1 MTRENK
7 LVMVIGFGLL
17 LFVGI
22 LVSDHLSA
30 RESQIATPMT
40 KVSYEPTK
48 QLPVQQEERV
58 VDFGRSPERAGEDVA
73 RIGDKPLVEDSR
85 VLPRVE
91 LPGDP
96 YPPVSQERTHTVAKG
111 ENPEKIAQKYYGKR
125 SLAAKLAEY
134 NGIDPTKLR
143 IGQTLKVPDLT
154 VLDPSAMPKQPE
166 SLTDGLVQPPAQQ
179 PDESVTRPAEPKFRT
194 VTIRKGDTAWKIAE
208 RAYGNGSKWKQLVE
222 LNPGFNPNALK
233 VGAVLKVAATE

>member
-48 QLPVQQEERV
+48 QLPTPQEERV
-58 VDFGRSPERAGEDVA
+58 VDFGRAPERGVEDVA
-73 RIGDKPLVEDSR
+73 RIGETPLVEDLR
-85 VLPRVE
+85 MP
-91 LPGDP
+91 PGVQ
-96 YPPVSQERTHTVAKG
+96 PPAVPQPVVPQERTHTVAKG

-134 NGIDPTKLR
+134 NGIDPTRLR
-143 IGQTLKVPDLT
+143 IGQTLKIPDLAA
-154 VLDPSAMPKQPE
+154 LDPNAAPSQPE
-166 SLTDGLVQPPAQQ
+166 LTPSTPVVPQQ
-179 PDESVTRPAEPKFRT
+179 PEPAVTKPAEPKFRT
-194 VTIRKGDTAWKIAE
+194 MTVRKGDTAWKIAE
-208 RAYGNGSKWKQLVE
+208 RAYGNGAKWKQIAE
-222 LNPGFNPNALK
+222 LNPGFNPNSLK
-233 VGAVLKVAATE
+233 VGSVLKIAAAE

>member
-48 QLPVQQEERV
+48 QLPTPQEERV
-58 VDFGRSPERAGEDVA
+58 VDFGRVPERGQDDVA
-73 RIGDKPLVEDSR
+73 RVGDKPLVEDSR
-85 VLPRVE
+85 MLPRVE
-91 LPGDP
+91 TTTIPV
-96 YPPVSQERTHTVAKG
+96 PPASQERTHTVAKG

-125 SLAAKLAEY
+125 TLAAKLAEY

-143 IGQTLKVPDLT
+143 IGQTLKIPDLA
-154 VLDPSAMPKQPE
+154 VLDPSALPKQPE
-166 SLTDGLVQPPAQQ
+166 MFTDAVVQPPAPQS
-179 PDESVTRPAEPKFRT
+179 EGAIARPAEPRFRT
-194 VTIRKGDTAWKIAE
+194 VTVQKGDTAWKIAE
-208 RAYGNGSKWKQLVE
+208 RAYGNGSKWKQLSQ
-222 LNPGFNPNALK
+222 LNPGFQPNALK
-233 VGAVLKVAATE
+233 VGAVLKVAAAE

>member
-48 QLPVQQEERV
+48 QLPTPQEERV
-58 VDFGRSPERAGEDVA
+58 VDFGRAPERGRDDVA
-73 RIGDKPLVEDSR
+73 RVDGSPLVDGT
-85 VLPRVE
+85 VGGAPQTIV
-91 LPGDP
+91 DP
-96 YPPVSQERTHTVAKG
+96 APVAPQAPQVRTHTVAKG

-125 SLAAKLAEY
+125 TLAGKLAEY

-143 IGQTLKVPDLT
+143 IGQTLKVPDIAE
-154 VLDPSAMPKQPE
+154 LDPSAAPRQAESAFVPPQPQSPE
-166 SLTDGLVQPPAQQ
+166 PA
-179 PDESVTRPAEPKFRT
+179 VAKPAEPRHRT
-194 VTIRKGDTAWKIAE
+194 VTVRKGDTAWKIAE
-208 RAYGNGSKWKQLVE
+208 RAYGNGSKWKQLGE

-233 VGAVLKVAATE
+233 VGSVLKVAAAE

>member
-48 QLPVQQEERV
+48 QLPTPQEERV
-58 VDFGRSPERAGEDVA
+58 VDFGRAPERGADDVA
-73 RIGDKPLVEDSR
+73 RIGETPLVDGTNDLSG
-85 VLPRVE
+85 PKA
-91 LPGDP
+91 
-96 YPPVSQERTHTVAKG
+96 PVIPQPVAPQERTHTVAKG

-125 SLAAKLAEY
+125 SLAGKLAEY

-143 IGQTLKVPDLT
+143 IGQTLKIPDLSA
-154 VLDPSAMPKQPE
+154 LDPNAAPKQPE
-166 SLTDGLVQPPAQQ
+166 AAAMQPTIPQ
-179 PDESVTRPAEPKFRT
+179 PEVPVAKPAEPRFRT
-194 VTIRKGDTAWKIAE
+194 VTVQKGDTAWKIAE
-208 RAYGNGSKWKQLVE
+208 RAYGNGAKWKQLGQ

-233 VGAVLKVAATE
+233 VGSVLKVASAE